1 MLAYIVGMDIYEE
14 VQDFYERATTEK
26 RVIGESVFGRKIF
39 ALKIGNGS
47 PVGIAQYAMHG
58 REFATAKLALR
69 HLELGTDTGSFWI
82 VPLVNP
88 DGALLS
94 QKGLQ
99 SVSDREMKRKLL
111 EWNGDKDFSQ
121 WKANGRGVDLNV
133 NFPARWGKG
142 VKNTFVAGAENYI
155 GKKPFSE
162 PETVALKKFTE
173 EINPDYTISYHTKG
187 EEIYWYFYQ
196 SIYACALDKA
206 LALALSRSTGYPLR
220 FAKGSA
226 GGYKDWCI
234 ERRKI
239 PAFTVEAGLDTL
251 THPIQ
256 GEGVYD
262 IIIKNERALRDLA
275 KEYKVRCGN

>member
-1 MLAYIVGMDIYEE
+1 MDIYEE

>member
-1 MLAYIVGMDIYEE
+1 MDIYEE
-14 VQDFYERATTEK
+14 VQDFYERVTTEK
-26 RVIGESVFGRKIF
+26 WVIGESVFGRKIF

-58 REFATAKLALR
+58 REYATAKLALR
-69 HLELGTDTGSFWI
+69 HLESGTDTGSFWI

-111 EWNGDKDFSQ
+111 DWNGDKDFSQ

-220 FAKGSA
+220 LAKGSA